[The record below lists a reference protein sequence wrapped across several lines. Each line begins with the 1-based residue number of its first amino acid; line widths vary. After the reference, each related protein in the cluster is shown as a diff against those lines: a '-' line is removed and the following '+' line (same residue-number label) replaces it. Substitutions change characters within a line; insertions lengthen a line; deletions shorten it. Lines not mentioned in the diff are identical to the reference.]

1 MGKERTY
8 CIRLAAMEEGANLV
22 SVGPQKDKLTNI
34 GNSSYSMLF
43 GFFFGHPRDFRF
55 LFEHVEI
62 VIFSG

>member
-43 GFFFGHPRDFRF
+43 GFFLGIHVTFVF